1 MSESALLQRYAELP
15 RAMRWLV
22 VAVAF
27 TVAFLAWESSIG
39 AIVRNWSE
47 QADDIEANLAEIA
60 TAKALQARL
69 SDLRGVIQS
78 LGPVEQPATEDES
91 RMALDRAVNDVLG
104 AHSVSDQSFDLAS
117 SASQLPRNVS
127 SGLVHSSE
135 RLRRITGEL
144 SFVAS
149 PETAIAIISDLESRP
164 EIESVSAVRLVIA
177 GNRTLTVRLTLEAWA
192 RGEARRA

>member
-15 RAMRWLV
+15 RALRWLV
-22 VAVAF
+22 IAVAL
-27 TVAFLAWESSIG
+27 TAAFLAWDSSIG
-39 AIVRNWSE
+39 ALVRNWSA

-60 TAKALQARL
+60 TADALQARMN
-69 SDLRGVIQS
+69 DLRGVIQS
-78 LGPVEQPATEDES
+78 IGPVEQPAMEGES
-91 RMALDRAVNDVLG
+91 RVALDRAVNDVLR
-104 AHSVSDQSFDLAS
+104 AHTVSNQSFDLAA
-117 SASQLPRNVS
+117 SASQLPRDVS
-127 SGLVHSSE
+127 SGLVRSSE

-149 PETAIAIISDLESRP
+149 PETAIAIISELESRP
-164 EIESVSAVRLVIA
+164 EIEAISAVRLVIA